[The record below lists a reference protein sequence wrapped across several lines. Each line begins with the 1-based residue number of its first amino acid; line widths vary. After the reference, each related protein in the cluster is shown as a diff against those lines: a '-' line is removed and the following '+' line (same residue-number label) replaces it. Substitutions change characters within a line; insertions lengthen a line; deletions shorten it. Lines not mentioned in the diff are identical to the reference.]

1 MLAIKSIFT
10 RSFQILGVA
19 LAIAP
24 MIASSAM
31 GQQTPSQRYQ
41 PVTENVYDS
50 AQAAQDYYPERVH
63 RGGVVPASFQT
74 SEPAVPA
81 ILAGAST
88 QPQTKTATGTNS
100 FALPPTT
107 NQQSIGG
114 STRTMPRQSP
124 ADLAAQMS
132 QHAVGQPN
140 QDLLPPPPA
149 AKTRTSSIPVGVI
162 PQVGGSDFRPQTRPT
177 ATPQQ
182 TATNKATTRVPVQQ
196 PMVRT
201 ADNRASLSRTTT
213 NDLRSTSYQQPTSQ
227 PQTTSNRPSTT
238 RHASHMP
245 AARTPVQNSA
255 FQQTMRSPA
264 AAIQDTQVRP
274 AAATQPTPEK
284 ASIKIAA
291 PSIEVLTV
299 GPQTIG
305 INKPSI
311 YRVIVRNNSTIKAD
325 RVLVGINLPAWVD
338 IENLTM
344 TSGGKEITDGKQ
356 QARLVWSV
364 DQIAGNSNQTMTITA
379 VPRKAEIFDVG
390 VEWTL
395 VPMVGKTTIR
405 VTEPKLEMS
414 ISGPKEVQYGETALY
429 HVAVRNPGTGA
440 ADNVTVMLPEAL
452 GGERANLGVIP
463 PGKEKNFQVELLART
478 AGDLNLLATATGDG
492 SLKASAERA
501 LIVRRANLEI
511 TMRGPPLKYAGG
523 IGKYSV
529 TVNNSGDST
538 ATDLLAAIALP
549 AGVKYLK
556 GIDAVKLIDGGMRWP
571 VGSLAPGQS
580 RTYDMFCE
588 LNSSGDLK
596 LDAGVRGKAGSD
608 LAASGFCTTT
618 VETIADLVL
627 TVADLKGPLPTGEK
641 VPYTIKIR
649 NRGTKA
655 ARGVDV
661 VMQFS
666 EGIEPHSAK
675 GLEHRIAP
683 GKVTFSPISKID
695 PGQEVSFEVT
705 AEAYKSGTHIF
716 RAQLTCKDS
725 DSREI
730 AEGTTRYFGDAVAP
744 PEMLNRPMANTAD
757 ADNNSFK

>member
-10 RSFQILGVA
+10 RSCQILGVA
-19 LAIAP
+19 LVVIP
-24 MIASSAM
+24 VLSGNAS
-31 GQQTPSQRYQ
+31 GQQTPSQRYE
-41 PVTENVYDS
+41 PITNNVYDS
-50 AQAAQDYYPERVH
+50 AQSNRDYYPERIH
-63 RGGVVPASFQT
+63 RGGIKQVSHQLG
-74 SEPAVPA
+74 EPAVPA
-81 ILAGAST
+81 ILANGST
-88 QPQTKTATGTNS
+88 AAKKSNRQPANG
-100 FALPPTT
+100 FAPPSAA

-114 STRTMPRQSP
+114 TKPTMPRKSP
-124 ADLAAQMS
+124 ADFAAQMS
-132 QHAVGQPN
+132 QHGVGQN
-140 QDLLPPPPA
+140 TNISLPTPKA
-149 AKTRTSSIPVGVI
+149 INNRTASIPVGVI
-162 PQVGGSDFRPQTRPT
+162 PQAGGQDLRPKAQPST
-177 ATPQQ
+177 TPQQ
-182 TATNKATTRVPVQQ
+182 TATNNATTRSPAPQS
-196 PMVRT
+196 MVRT
-201 ADNRASLSRTTT
+201 AENRASLNRSAT
-213 NDLRSTSYQQPTSQ
+213 NDLRPTSYQQPAVAQ
-227 PQTTSNRPSTT
+227 PSTT
-238 RHASHMP
+238 QQSTTVRAP
-245 AARTPVQNSA
+245 NNNSA
-255 FQQTMRSPA
+255 FQQPMRNSVAP
-264 AAIQDTQVRP
+264 IQDSNVRP
-274 AAATQPTPEK
+274 VAASEPASEK
-284 ASIKIAA
+284 ATIKIAA
-291 PSIEVLTV
+291 PSIEVVTV

-305 INKPSI
+305 INKPSA
-311 YRVIVRNNSTIKAD
+311 YKVIVRNNSTIKAD
-325 RVLVGINLPAWVD
+325 RVLVGVSLPAWVD
-338 IENLTM
+338 IDNLTM

-356 QARLVWSV
+356 QARLVWSI
-364 DQIAGNSNQTMTITA
+364 DQIAGNSSQTMTITA

-405 VTEPKLEMS
+405 VTEPKLEMT

-440 ADNVTVMLPEAL
+440 AENVTVMLPEAL

-492 SLKASAERA
+492 SLKTSAERA

-511 TMRGPPLKYAGG
+511 AMQGPPLKYAGG

-529 TVNNSGDST
+529 TVSNSGDST

-549 AGVKYLK
+549 DGVKYLK
-556 GIDAVKLIDGGMRWP
+556 GIDGVKLIDGGMRWP

-580 RTYDMFCE
+580 RTYDVFCE

-627 TVADLKGPLPTGEK
+627 SVADLKGPLPTGEK

-655 ARGVDV
+655 AKGVDV

-683 GKVTFSPISKID
+683 GKVTFSPIAKID
-695 PGQEVSFEVT
+695 PGQEVMFEVT

-725 DSREI
+725 DAREI
-730 AEGTTRYFGDAVAP
+730 AEGTTRYFGAPVAP
-744 PEMLNRPMANTAD
+744 PEMLQQPSANTAD
-757 ADNNSFK
+757 ANSNSFK

>member
-1 MLAIKSIFT
+1 MLATKSLST
-10 RSFQILGVA
+10 RSCQILGIVLIFVPLLSNFA
-19 LAIAP
+19 F
-24 MIASSAM
+24 
-31 GQQTPSQRYQ
+31 GQQTPSQRYE
-41 PVTENVYDS
+41 PVKNNVYDG
-50 AQAAQDYYPERVH
+50 AQQANNHYPKRVH
-63 RGGVVPASFQT
+63 RAGIKQISYQT
-74 SEPAVPA
+74 NEPAVPA
-81 ILAGAST
+81 ILAGGTAAAAKPPAPAATKISNGITQSSVAS
-88 QPQTKTATGTNS
+88 
-100 FALPPTT
+100 
-107 NQQSIGG
+107 QQSIGG
-114 STRTMPRQSP
+114 TKPTLPRQSP
-124 ADLAAQMS
+124 ADFANQMAL
-132 QHAVGQPN
+132 HNGQQN
-140 QDLLPPPPA
+140 NIGTAPA
-149 AKTRTSSIPVGVI
+149 ATAGQAKTAAIPVGVI
-162 PQVGGSDFRPQTRPT
+162 PNTGTSLRPSNQSDFAARQ
-177 ATPQQ
+177 A
-182 TATNKATTRVPVQQ
+182 ATNNATARPPVQRSMTNQ
-196 PMVRT
+196 TSTSVNNGDLGRT
-201 ADNRASLSRTTT
+201 D
-213 NDLRSTSYQQPTSQ
+213 DLRPNTSQ
-227 PQTTSNRPSTT
+227 PIVTGQTQRIATSSTSDRNFQTSTPS
-238 RHASHMP
+238 
-245 AARTPVQNSA
+245 
-255 FQQTMRSPA
+255 
-264 AAIQDTQVRP
+264 IQDSNVRP
-274 AAATQPTPEK
+274 VSAVEPIVEK
-284 ASIKIAA
+284 TTIKIAA
-291 PSIEVLTV
+291 PSIEVVTV

-305 INKPSI
+305 INKPST
-311 YRVIVRNNSTIKAD
+311 YKVVVRNNSTIKAD
-325 RVLVGINLPAWVD
+325 RILVGVNLPTWVD
-338 IENLTM
+338 IDNLAM
-344 TSGGKEITDGKQ
+344 TSGGKEITDGKR

-364 DQIAGNSNQTMTITA
+364 DQIAGNSSQTMTITA
-379 VPRKAEIFDVG
+379 IPRKAEIFDVG

-395 VPMVGKTTIR
+395 VPMVGKTSIR

-440 ADNVTVMLPEAL
+440 AENVNVMLPEAL
-452 GGERANLGVIP
+452 GGERANLGLIP

-492 SLKASAERA
+492 NLKTSAERA
-501 LIVRRANLEI
+501 LLVRRANLEI
-511 TMRGPPLKYAGG
+511 AMAGPPLKYAGG

-529 TVNNSGDST
+529 TVSNSGDST

-580 RTYDMFCE
+580 RTYEMFCE

-655 ARGVDV
+655 ATGVDL

-675 GLEHRIAP
+675 GIEHKIAP
-683 GKVTFSPISKID
+683 GKVTFSPIAKID
-695 PGQEVSFEVT
+695 PGQEVTFEVT

-730 AEGTTRYFGDAVAP
+730 AEGTTRYFGDPVDP
-744 PEMLNRPMANTAD
+744 PKILNQPAANTAN
-757 ADNNSFK
+757 ASQNSFE